1 MTESQRWE
9 LGGLIDEMAQ
19 TLARQGPG
27 VGWGMKWPFWGSRDE
42 GLILSCGSDQLLS
55 FAALTV
61 TQIHIPP
68 TIPRGECH
76 PALL

>member
-1 MTESQRWE
+1 
-9 LGGLIDEMAQ
+9 MAQ
-19 TLARQGPG
+19 TLAGKDTELGGDEVVPLG
-27 VGWGMKWPFWGSRDE
+27 ARDE
-42 GLILSCGSDQLLS
+42 GLIPPCGSDQLLS

-68 TIPRGECH
+68 TVPRGECH